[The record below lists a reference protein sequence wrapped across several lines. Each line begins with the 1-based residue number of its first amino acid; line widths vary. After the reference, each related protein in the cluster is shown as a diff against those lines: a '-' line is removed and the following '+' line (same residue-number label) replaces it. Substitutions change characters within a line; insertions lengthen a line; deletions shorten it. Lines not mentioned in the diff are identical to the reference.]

1 MFIAAMMLLPLR
13 LTQGFFMLHSLIR
26 SLKCRQVGQIQMSIS
41 VNGTAGS
48 PVASGPD
55 KAFIESIVKN
65 STGSYTI
72 TVKESAKMPLFI
84 TGAVCL
90 GGAHKT
96 PSIIAVSVN
105 SFTINFE
112 DRLGAAADCDFNV
125 AWQYFDQ
132 LSYFF

>member
-1 MFIAAMMLLPLR
+1 
-13 LTQGFFMLHSLIR
+13 
-26 SLKCRQVGQIQMSIS
+26 MSIS
-41 VNGTAGS
+41 VNGTALA

-72 TVKESAKMPLFI
+72 TVKESAKLPLFV
-84 TGAVCL
+84 TGIVCL
-90 GGAHKT
+90 GGSYKT
-96 PSIIAVSVN
+96 PSVIAVSVN
-105 SFTINFE
+105 SVTIAFE
-112 DRLGAAADCDFNV
+112 NRLGAAADTDFNV